1 MRFPSFK
8 LISRVLPFA
17 LVALMAGERAASAQP
32 TGLPKQIEHVGV
44 TEHLDGAPLPLDAEF
59 TDHTGKHVHLGDF
72 FQKGHP
78 VLLTFAYH
86 SCPMLCSMVL
96 NATTEGLKGV
106 NWTAGKE
113 FDVVTIS
120 IDPNESQ
127 EKTNAKRTSILNQ
140 YGRPEAAT
148 GWHFLSGTEKEIARV
163 ASAAGFEYQYDP
175 EQKQWGHSSVVMLV
189 KPNGQMARYLYGLEF
204 DPKDLKLGLLEA
216 SAGRSISTIEQLI
229 LYCYHYDPQGG
240 KYVLLATRVMQ
251 VGGGLT
257 ALALGAFL
265 SVFWLRER
273 KRGRNEA
280 SGSHAHSASLVAS
293 VSADPASAR

>member
-1 MRFPSFK
+1 MRLPSFK
-8 LISRVLPFA
+8 LFMSLLPIAF
-17 LVALMAGERAASAQP
+17 VAMMAGERAAEAQP
-32 TGLPKQIEHVGV
+32 TGLPTQLQHVGV
-44 TEHLDGAPLPLDAEF
+44 VEHLDGAPLPLDAEF
-59 TDHTGKHVHLGDF
+59 VDHSGSHVHLGDF
-72 FQKGHP
+72 FKKGRP

-96 NATTEGLKGV
+96 NATTEGLRGV
-106 NWTAGKE
+106 NWTVGRE

-127 EKTNAKRTSILNQ
+127 EKTNAKRTSILAQ
-140 YGRPEAAT
+140 YGRAEAAT

-163 ASAAGFEYQYDP
+163 AAAAGFEYQYDP

-204 DPKDLKLGLLEA
+204 DAKDIRLGLLEA
-216 SAGRSISTIEQLI
+216 SAGRSISTIEKLI

-240 KYVLLATRVMQ
+240 KYVLLANRVMQ
-251 VGGGLT
+251 VGGALT
-257 ALALGAFL
+257 ALALGTFL
-265 SVFWLRER
+265 SVFWLREK
-273 KRGRNEA
+273 KRGQKAQAESNA
-280 SGSHAHSASLVAS
+280 VKSLVPS